1 MRLNQNEFYWYLV
14 VRSLIEIY
22 KIPPSTARRKT
33 IAYRTDWEDLCKKK
47 RMENLIY
54 HESPVQIAS
63 EIAKKELRK
72 SHLIAYQKL
81 EDRPLPKVTVTRLSK
96 KRVTNDAKSRL
107 KRA

>member
-1 MRLNQNEFYWYLV
+1 MKLNLNEFYWYLV
-14 VRSLIEIY
+14 TKSLIEIY
-22 KIPPSTARRKT
+22 KVAPSTARRKS
-33 IAYRTDWEDLCKKK
+33 IAYRTDWEDFCKKK

-63 EIAKKELRK
+63 EIANKELRK

-81 EDRPLPKVTVTRLSK
+81 EDRPLPKATVTRLSK
-96 KRVTNDAKSRL
+96 KRVTNDSKSRL